1 MASLPI
7 NVVMFQHCSDY
18 FPEAECY
25 MESCQKLSRPVLT
38 KECHQVMEEECQVV
52 VDQVWEDQCT
62 QVEIVEWV
70 EECGTREAEECTQTS
85 EWVCEDQDLGLEVDE
100 YGAPQVRGPR
110 SKSLLISDI

>member
-7 NVVMFQHCSDY
+7 NVVIFQHCSDY

-62 QVEIVEWV
+62 QVEVTEYR
-70 EECGTREAEECTQTS
+70 EECGERETEECTETS
-85 EWVCEDQDLGLEVDE
+85 EWVCEDQDALFNLLGRHVWHPNTGIEFV
-100 YGAPQVRGPR
+100 PQLA
-110 SKSLLISDI
+110 S